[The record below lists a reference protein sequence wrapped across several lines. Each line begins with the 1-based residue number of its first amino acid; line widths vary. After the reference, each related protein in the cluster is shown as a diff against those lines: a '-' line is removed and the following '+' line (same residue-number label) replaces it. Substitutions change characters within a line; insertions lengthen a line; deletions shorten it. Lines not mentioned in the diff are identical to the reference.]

1 MLIPILFITTPASY
15 FLIQQIIIN
24 VFFFYFKCV
33 FNAGNR
39 NKFAEENIHLEMI
52 LTLRIEISAGN
63 KL

>member
-1 MLIPILFITTPASY
+1 MS
-15 FLIQQIIIN
+15 
-24 VFFFYFKCV
+24 FFYFKCV

-63 KL
+63 KLWTNPNLLHFELNP